1 MPARST
7 AARIACAPSST
18 ARSCESAPRNFPVG
32 VRAPATITDRVDGL
46 TDRVYGGGPWTRPR
60 SRERGRGSGAGGES
74 LVDHREDLVA
84 DELVTLHERLHQG
97 RVDVPVLR

>member
-18 ARSCESAPRNFPVG
+18 ARSSENAPRNFPVG
-32 VRAPATITDRVDGL
+32 VRAPAAITDRVDGV
-46 TDRVYGGGPWTRPR
+46 TDRVYGGGGERGR
-60 SRERGRGSGAGGES
+60 GRVKRGRGSGAGGEG

-84 DELVTLHERLHQG
+84 DELVPLHERLHQG
-97 RVDVPVLR
+97 RVD